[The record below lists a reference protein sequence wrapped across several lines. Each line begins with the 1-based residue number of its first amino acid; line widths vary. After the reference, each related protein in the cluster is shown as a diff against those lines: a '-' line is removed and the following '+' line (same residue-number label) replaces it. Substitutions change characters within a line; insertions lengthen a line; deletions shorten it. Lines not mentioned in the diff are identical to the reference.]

1 MKSLKY
7 NFKNLRCSFASSIC
21 LLILLF
27 GSGCNKPIKD
37 ESKTVSDSTAKTYV
51 PNLAKVKM
59 EIQTLE
65 NDRAKAVNAQDLN
78 SIIEFYSD
86 DAILML
92 NGAPMLIGKNAI
104 LLELEK
110 SISKQPKGNI
120 VAYDVMEIYGDEN
133 TVTETGK
140 SSMSDSEGNLVST
153 GKYMAVWEKRD
164 GKYVCVRHINNQDGM
179 GK

>member
-1 MKSLKY
+1 MKNY
-7 NFKNLRCSFASSIC
+7 NFTFPTTIC
-21 LLILLF
+21 LLIIILF
-27 GSGCNKPIKD
+27 GSGCNKPEKD
-37 ESKTVSDSTAKTYV
+37 ESKTPADTTSIAYE

-65 NDRAKAVNAQDLN
+65 NERAKAVNAQEVN

-104 LLELEK
+104 RSELEK
-110 SISKQPKGNI
+110 SISKQAKGNI
-120 VAYDVMEIYGDEN
+120 VTYDVMDIYGDEN

-140 SSMSDSEGNLVST
+140 SSLSDSDGNLVST

-164 GKYVCVRHINNQDGM
+164 GKYVCVRQINNQNEM